1 MTNLNQSQFNQIA
14 RNYDNNER
22 IKLAKTI
29 SSELNL
35 LFNKGTYDSLLD
47 YGGGTGLVT
56 FDIEHHFNHITV
68 LDASPKMVEICNTKI
83 KTLNKTNIAAI
94 EGDLLASNNILLHQ
108 TYDVI
113 LLSLVLLHS
122 GNYMALLQQLVTQ
135 LNSNGLLIIVD
146 FDKTKM
152 LIIRI
157 SIMGSNKR
165 YPKITTHN
173 RTFEYRQPYFYQ
185 GKNIFMNKDASLFLA
200 SGQLT
205 LSPQN
210 V

>member
-14 RNYDNNER
+14 RNYDNSER
-22 IKLAKTI
+22 IKLDKTI

-56 FDIEHHFNHITV
+56 FDIEHHFNYITV

-94 EGDLLASNNILLHQ
+94 EGDLLVSNNIVLHQ

-146 FDKTKM
+146 FDKNENVNHPNIYNGFEQKDIHKSLRTIG
-152 LIIRI
+152 L
-157 SIMGSNKR
+157 SN
-165 YPKITTHN
+165 IDSHT
-173 RTFEYRQPYFYQ
+173 FYQ

-205 LSPQN
+205 
-210 V
+210 

>member
-1 MTNLNQSQFNQIA
+1 
-14 RNYDNNER
+14 
-22 IKLAKTI
+22 
-29 SSELNL
+29 
-35 LFNKGTYDSLLD
+35 
-47 YGGGTGLVT
+47 
-56 FDIEHHFNHITV
+56 
-68 LDASPKMVEICNTKI
+68 MVGICNTKI

-94 EGDLLASNNILLHQ
+94 EGDLLTSNNILLHQ

-146 FDKTKM
+146 FDKNENVNHPNIYNGFEQKDIQKSLRTIG
-152 LIIRI
+152 L
-157 SIMGSNKR
+157 SN
-165 YPKITTHN
+165 IDSHT
-173 RTFEYRQPYFYQ
+173 FYQ

-205 LSPQN
+205 
-210 V
+210 

>member
-22 IKLAKTI
+22 IKLAKTT

-146 FDKTKM
+146 FDKNENVNHPNIYNGFEQKDIQKSLHTIG
-152 LIIRI
+152 L
-157 SIMGSNKR
+157 SN
-165 YPKITTHN
+165 IDSHT
-173 RTFEYRQPYFYQ
+173 FYQ

-205 LSPQN
+205 
-210 V
+210 

>member
-68 LDASPKMVEICNTKI
+68 LDASPKMVGICNTKI

-94 EGDLLASNNILLHQ
+94 EGDLLTSNNILLHQ

-146 FDKTKM
+146 FDKNENVNHPNIYNGFEQKDIQKSLRTIG
-152 LIIRI
+152 L
-157 SIMGSNKR
+157 SN
-165 YPKITTHN
+165 IDSHT
-173 RTFEYRQPYFYQ
+173 FYQ

-205 LSPQN
+205 
-210 V
+210 

>member
-47 YGGGTGLVT
+47 YDSGNGLVT
-56 FDIEHHFNHITV
+56 FDIAHHFNNITV
-68 LDASPKMVEICNTKI
+68 LDASPKMVGICNTKI

-146 FDKTKM
+146 FDKNENVNHPNIYNGFEQKDIQKSLRTIG
-152 LIIRI
+152 L
-157 SIMGSNKR
+157 SN
-165 YPKITTHN
+165 IDSHT
-173 RTFEYRQPYFYQ
+173 FYQ

-205 LSPQN
+205 
-210 V
+210 

>member
-14 RNYDNNER
+14 RNYDNSER
-22 IKLAKTI
+22 IKLANTI
-29 SSELNL
+29 ASELNL
-35 LFNKGTYDSLLD
+35 LFKKGKYDTLLD

-94 EGDLLASNNILLHQ
+94 EGDLLVSNNIVLHQ

-122 GNYMALLQQLVTQ
+122 GNYMALLRQLVTQ

-146 FDKTKM
+146 FDKNEYVNHP
-152 LIIRI
+152 
-157 SIMGSNKR
+157 SIYNGFEQKDIQKSLHAIGLSN
-165 YPKITTHN
+165 IESHT
-173 RTFEYRQPYFYQ
+173 FYQ

-200 SGQLT
+200 TGQLT
-205 LSPQN
+205 
-210 V
+210 

>member
-94 EGDLLASNNILLHQ
+94 EGDLLTSNNILLHQ

-146 FDKTKM
+146 FDKNENVNHPNIYNGFEQKDIQKSLRTIG
-152 LIIRI
+152 L
-157 SIMGSNKR
+157 SN
-165 YPKITTHN
+165 IDSHT
-173 RTFEYRQPYFYQ
+173 FYQ

-205 LSPQN
+205 
-210 V
+210 